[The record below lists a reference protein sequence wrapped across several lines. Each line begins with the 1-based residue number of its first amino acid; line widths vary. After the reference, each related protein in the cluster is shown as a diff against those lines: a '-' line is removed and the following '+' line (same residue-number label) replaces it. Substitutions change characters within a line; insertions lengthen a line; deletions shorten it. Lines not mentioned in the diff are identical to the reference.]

1 MAACIIHATSLTNN
15 TLSNSNTQSLF
26 SLSGAGR
33 EDYDAFEEVAGM
45 NVATVARELEEASNI
60 KDLEAR

>member
-1 MAACIIHATSLTNN
+1 MVITVVC
-15 TLSNSNTQSLF
+15 
-26 SLSGAGR
+26 LSGDGK

-45 NVATVARELEEASNI
+45 NVETVARELEEASNI